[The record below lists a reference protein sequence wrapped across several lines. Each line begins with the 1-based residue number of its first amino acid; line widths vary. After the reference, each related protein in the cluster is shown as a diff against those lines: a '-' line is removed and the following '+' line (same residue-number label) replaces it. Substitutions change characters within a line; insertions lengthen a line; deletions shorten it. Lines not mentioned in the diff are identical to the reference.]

1 MIGRGVDMKIKKR
14 NKINFLLGMF
24 IFIFSMFV
32 LYEFIQSIS
41 SSLLFLS
48 GLILLV
54 LGRKLLKQAQKEC
67 YIIGGVMIALAL
79 LQTISAWVVLVLMI
93 IIIAGKNPSLFN
105 VVRDALFKRDQTTA
119 DSQFISVK
127 LDQQRERP
135 IKRIRKNWFGEE
147 KNDDDIYEWED
158 INYTKVAGTSVID
171 LGNTIVPKGD
181 NTVLI
186 RKGFG
191 NVKILVPEEVAVSL
205 DISVFL
211 GRVCIGEDELTLNN
225 EVIKYR
231 ADRYDHASR
240 RLKVVTNILVGQ
252 VEVIFI

>member
-32 LYEFIQSIS
+32 LYEFIQSIG

-79 LQTISAWVVLVLMI
+79 LQTISAWIVLVLMI

-105 VVRDALFKRDQTTA
+105 VVRESLKRDQTTA

-240 RLKVVTNILVGQ
+240 RLKVVTNVLVGQ
-252 VEVIFI
+252 VEVLFI

>member
-32 LYEFIQSIS
+32 LYEFIQSIG

-79 LQTISAWVVLVLMI
+79 LQTISAWIVLVLMI

-105 VVRDALFKRDQTTA
+105 VVRESLFKRDQTVA

-147 KNDDDIYEWED
+147 KNDDIYEWED

-240 RLKVVTNILVGQ
+240 RLKVVTNVLVGQ
-252 VEVIFI
+252 VEVLFI